1 MSIAS
6 IARRLRSAVV
16 NAVTWGAAWG
26 TFAFVTILG
35 LRAVGVVEPEVGVL
49 DALGMGIR
57 VGFAGGFMGLVFAGV
72 VRLLYRGRRLAD
84 ISALRCGVAG
94 GLLGGI
100 GVPLFIQAMRVLSG
114 DGLIDFDLIRTDTV
128 YSAAF
133 GFLAAAGSM
142 KLAQLAESRS
152 PQLGE
157 GDRPVQLDAG
167 DALDQVPVSRE
178 RTPARDR

>member
-26 TFAFVTILG
+26 TFAFITMLV
-35 LRAVGVVEPEVGVL
+35 LRAVGVVEPEVTAL
-49 DALGMGIR
+49 DALGMSIRIGI
-57 VGFAGGFMGLVFAGV
+57 AGGVMGLVFAGL

-84 ISALRCGVAG
+84 ISAVKFGLAG
-94 GLLGGI
+94 GLLGGV
-100 GVPLFIQAMRVLSG
+100 GVPLFIQTMRVLSG
-114 DGLIDFDLIRTDTV
+114 EALIDFDLIRLDTV

-133 GFLAAAGSM
+133 GFFAAGGSM

-152 PQLGE
+152 PHLSEGE
-157 GDRPVQLDAG
+157 RPAELDAG
-167 DALDQVPVSRE
+167 TAFEHVPLTRE
-178 RTPARDR
+178 GARAGER